1 MNKILV
7 VEDELNIQKV
17 IKDYFEAEGFNV
29 DLASDGYEGLY
40 KFNENIYDLIILD
53 VMMPEID
60 GFSVCKRIRKTSD
73 IPIIMLTA
81 RSEDEDKLYGFELKV
96 DEYVTKP
103 FSPKVLVARAKMLLA
118 RTHGKVLE
126 VSNDLIVE
134 GIEINK
140 SMRSVSIDSM
150 EVELSPKEY
159 DLLVYFLESGGAVLS
174 REQILKNVWGYD
186 YFGDVRAVD
195 THVKKLRK
203 KLGDRSYIIKT
214 IFSVGYKL
222 VKS

>member
-1 MNKILV
+1 MNKILLI
-7 VEDELNIQKV
+7 EDELNIQKV
-17 IKDYFEAEGFNV
+17 IKDYFEAEGFSV

-40 KFNENIYDLIILD
+40 KFKEESYDLIILD

-60 GFSVCKRIRKTSD
+60 GFSVCKRIRKESD

-81 RSEDEDKLYGFELKV
+81 RSEDEDKLYGFELRV

-126 VSNDLIVE
+126 DSNTIEFE
-134 GIEINK
+134 GIDVNK
-140 SMRSVSIDSM
+140 SMRQVSIESL
-150 EVELSPKEY
+150 EIELSPKEY
-159 DLLVYFLESGGAVLS
+159 DLLVYFLESGGAVLG

-203 KLGDRSYIIKT
+203 KLGDRSYVIKT